1 MQRAREKDETVE
13 VVYATAEAQR
23 VIEVLFSAGLTAE
36 QAVERAGFLDEFP
49 ELQSNSLVLG
59 IFGERVAGDR
69 ELSAGERV
77 EICRPLKQD
86 PRDMRS
92 SLAASG
98 GVMGRPKDG
107 RGE

>member
-1 MQRAREKDETVE
+1 MSRARDKGETVE

-23 VIEVLFSAGLTAE
+23 IIEVSFSAGLTAE
-36 QAVERAGFLDEFP
+36 QAVERAGFLDDFP
-49 ELQSNSLVLG
+49 EIQSNSLVLG

-69 ELSAGERV
+69 ELAPGERV

-107 RGE
+107 